1 MKNKTVE
8 KLMRFLITL
17 LGAGI
22 GAALA
27 ALILPLFSRWYPI
40 ESPYAPIALYAAL
53 CLVGAAVC
61 FAFSSAIIGRTM
73 KLIAAI
79 ERRWDAMPTQ
89 QIVLTSIGMIMG
101 LVVAALITQL
111 ILSAGASLIT
121 ISFSALTYV
130 VLGYVGLRIGFH
142 RYRGGKTPRMRR
154 HLRRAAEAG
163 ILDDADLLMT
173 EEGEDEEEG
182 EAIPAARPSRKY
194 LDTSVIIDG
203 CWISSRPAFW
213 RAISWCRSLYWRN
226 CAISPTAATACA
238 ARGAAGVWMCWPSC
252 KRS

>member
-130 VLGYVGLRIGFH
+130 DKAFRKLRFARCMKKWQPFWASLSNTELLEICQKWAQKKQQIFFGF
-142 RYRGGKTPRMRR
+142 
-154 HLRRAAEAG
+154 
-163 ILDDADLLMT
+163 
-173 EEGEDEEEG
+173 
-182 EAIPAARPSRKY
+182 
-194 LDTSVIIDG
+194 
-203 CWISSRPAFW
+203 
-213 RAISWCRSLYWRN
+213 
-226 CAISPTAATACA
+226 TASCA
-238 ARGAAGVWMCWPSC
+238 AAGRRLFSC
-252 KRS
+252 K

>member
-163 ILDDADLLMT
+163 ILDDADLLMA

-182 EAIPAARPSRKY
+182 EAYHDGALVVEFHSVSSSWRYSAAMSEKIHVGWMPYWAMSASVPSPDRTKMLSMPALMPQA
-194 LDTSVIIDG
+194 TSV
-203 CWISSRPAFW
+203 
-213 RAISWCRSLYWRN
+213 
-226 CAISPTAATACA
+226 
-238 ARGAAGVWMCWPSC
+238 
-252 KRS
+252 